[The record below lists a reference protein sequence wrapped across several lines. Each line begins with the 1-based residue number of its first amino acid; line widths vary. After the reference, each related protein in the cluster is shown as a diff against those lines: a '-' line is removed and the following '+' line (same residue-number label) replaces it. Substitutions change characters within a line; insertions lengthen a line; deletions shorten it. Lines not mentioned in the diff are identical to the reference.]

1 MGGRINVALHI
12 LSLVS
17 LIVAL
22 TVNFAALFAPA
33 WWVVKET
40 ADEIGLLRY
49 CDPAKSCDF
58 RKNLFQFEKKIGDSS
73 NKESVGRYA

>member
-1 MGGRINVALHI
+1 MRGRINVALHI

-49 CDPAKSCDF
+49 CGPAKSCDF